1 MNFAGKSRRAL
12 LAIGASAFA
21 GMLLPGAAPAKV
33 FVQEGSFGI
42 AERDA
47 KPRSTVR
54 CPGGKKVTPLGGG
67 MVSSPTPSR
76 DGEGVYPHSYE
87 RLGSQRG
94 WHVTPVLYDP
104 SPRQTTP
111 RTVTMQVV
119 CGPKSRPVVPM
130 RNTVYVA
137 PGQTKSATARCPG
150 KRSLFGGGFQ
160 RTNFVSR
167 GGNYVT
173 GSYASS
179 KKTWTVTGSA
189 FGSFGGE
196 LTAIVYCRA
205 GRKAHV
211 TPVTGQTTVN
221 PNAYAQAQT
230 PACPRG
236 RVMIFGGFATSPANS
251 TLFADGFF
259 TPGRTWVAGVY
270 NQFGPPTTLTSYGYC
285 HSRKFPK
292 ARKEKNPFRTVKAPD
307 RLKKAEKAVISE
319 RVVNGGCYPPPAE
332 LANAIQRRTGLKT
345 GVAHRQQQVRKPGK
359 VYVLARGASC
369 DLVRLSLRKQGRVYT
384 INSATGMVKVKG

>member
-1 MNFAGKSRRAL
+1 MSLSVKFRRAA
-12 LAIGASAFA
+12 LAISVCACAA
-21 GMLLPGAAPAKV
+21 MLVPSSAPAKV
-33 FVQEGSFGI
+33 FLKQSSFSI
-42 AERDA
+42 AQRDA
-47 KPRSTVR
+47 KPRATVR
-54 CPGGKKVTPLGGG
+54 CPGGKRITPLGGG
-67 MVSSPTPSR
+67 MTSSPGVSR

-104 SPRQTTP
+104 SGRQTTP

-130 RNTVYVA
+130 RRTVYVA
-137 PGQTKSATARCPG
+137 PGQTKSATAVCPG

-179 KKTWTVTGSA
+179 KKHWTVTGSA

-196 LTAIVYCRA
+196 LTAIAYCRA

-211 TPVTGQTTVN
+211 KPVVAQTTVN
-221 PNAYAQAQT
+221 PNSYAQAQT
-230 PACPRG
+230 PSCPRG
-236 RVMIFGGFATSPANS
+236 KVMIFGGFATSPADS
-251 TLFADGFF
+251 SLFADGFF
-259 TPGRTWVAGVY
+259 SGGTWVAGVY
-270 NQFGPPTTLTSYGYC
+270 NEFGPQTTLTSYGYC
-285 HSRKFPK
+285 HKKKFPK
-292 ARKEKNPFRTVKAPD
+292 ARKEKNPFRTVKAPKP
-307 RLKKAEKAVISE
+307 LKKAEKAVISE
-319 RVVNGGCYPPPAE
+319 RIVNGGCYPPPAE
-332 LANAIQRRTGLKT
+332 LANAIARRTGLKT
-345 GVAHRQQQVRKPGK
+345 GVAHRQKQVRKPGK
-359 VYVLARGASC
+359 VYVLTHGASC
-369 DLVRLSLRKQGRVYT
+369 DLVRLSTRKQGRVYT